1 VIRMQIGGLAAKEIA
16 EAAARAGGDQ
26 VEVRVASDV
35 AGARAVAQG
44 EADYYLGACATGGG
58 GALAMATA
66 ILGYS
71 RCFTASTAGRPPRG
85 EIRQAVAGGKQAFGF
100 TTDHIAAVVP
110 LIVTAI
116 LAQQEKRLPPG
127 DLE

>member
-1 VIRMQIGGLAAKEIA
+1 MQIGGLAAKEIA

-71 RCFTASTAGRPPRG
+71 RCFTASTAGRPPREG